1 MYKLEGF
8 ASYSMTLDFVSIHEM
23 APTDEMALEN
33 WIPNPYGALPETL
46 GPSPGDGL
54 EQV

>member
-33 WIPNPYGALPETL
+33 WIPNPYGGHFQKLWVPLREM
-46 GPSPGDGL
+46 D
-54 EQV
+54 